1 MTTSTDPET
10 LSKLSLEE
18 LEKQLQTST
27 QGLSTQEASDR
38 LLSDGENQ
46 LPEESI
52 SPLKQFLSHFW
63 GPIAWMIE
71 AAAILSAV
79 VGDWA
84 DFAIILALLIGNGV
98 VGFWEEFQ
106 AGNAIAA
113 LKAKLALKAKVKRDN
128 KWGTIPAKE
137 LVAGDL
143 IRLRLGDIV
152 PADVR
157 FLSGDP
163 AQVDQSALTGESLPV
178 EHQIGD
184 VLYSGSIIKQGEIES
199 IVYATGAR
207 TYIGKTAHLV

>member
-1 MTTSTDPET
+1 M
-10 LSKLSLEE
+10 
-18 LEKQLQTST
+18 
-27 QGLSTQEASDR
+27 
-38 LLSDGENQ
+38 
-46 LPEESI
+46 
-52 SPLKQFLSHFW
+52 QFLSHFW

-79 VGDWA
+79 VGDWV
-84 DFAIILALLIGNGV
+84 DFGIILLLLIGNGV

-128 KWGTIPAKE
+128 QWGAIPAKD

-178 EHQIGD
+178 EHKIGN
-184 VLYSGSIIKQGEIES
+184 VLQLYPKEDELEFLIALITKKS
-199 IVYATGAR
+199 
-207 TYIGKTAHLV
+207 